1 MFQNRKAKTI
11 VGWLLGLGLMILLI
25 YLGTAVYLGS
35 RINTDTRRQTDVIL
49 VLGARVNYKTGFNP
63 CLKARV
69 NHGVKLWEN
78 QYAPLIIMSG
88 GDDIEDG
95 ANEADAMFQMARQ
108 AGVPESAVLRER
120 EAHST
125 YENLLFTRKIMQ
137 SKGLK
142 SLLIV
147 TENYHM
153 PRAALIADD
162 LGLDYAVSPVQDSP
176 CWKRWTF
183 LSRYFL
189 REPLALIKN
198 KVLGRW

>member
-1 MFQNRKAKTI
+1 MKARWPAQVVRWT
-11 VGWLLGLGLMILLI
+11 LRLGLLALLVYLGTAI
-25 YLGTAVYLGS
+25 YLGTQVKK
-35 RINTDTRRQTDVIL
+35 DTRRQTDAIV
-49 VLGARVNYKTGFNP
+49 VLGARVNHKNGINP
-63 CLKARV
+63 CLRARV
-69 NHGVKLWEN
+69 NHGVRLWEHR
-78 QYAPLIIMSG
+78 YAPLIIMSG
-88 GDDIEDG
+88 GNDIEDG
-95 ANEADAMFQMARQ
+95 ANEADAMFRMARQ
-108 AGVPESAVLRER
+108 AGVPETALVRER

-137 SKGLK
+137 DRGLK

-153 PRAALIADD
+153 PRASLIAQE
-162 LGLDYAVSPVQDSP
+162 LGLDHAVSPVQDSP
-176 CWKRWTF
+176 CWTRWTF

>member
-1 MFQNRKAKTI
+1 MFL
-11 VGWLLGLGLMILLI
+11 VLGYLGVAF
-25 YLGTAVYLGS
+25 YLGTQV
-35 RINTDTRRQTDVIL
+35 NTDTRRQTDAIV
-49 VLGARVNYKTGFNP
+49 VLGARVNHKTGINP

-78 QYAPLIIMSG
+78 QYAPLLIMSG
-88 GDDIEDG
+88 GNDLEDG
-95 ANEADAMFQMARQ
+95 ANEAEAMFKLARQ
-108 AGVPESAVLRER
+108 ADVPASAVLRER

-137 SKGLK
+137 QKGLK
-142 SLLIV
+142 TLLIV

-153 PRAALIADD
+153 PRAALIAEE
-162 LGLDYAVSPVQDSP
+162 LGLNYAVSPVQDSP
-176 CWKRWTF
+176 CWTRWTF

-198 KVLGRW
+198 KISGHW